1 MALAAECI
9 IGSIKLM
16 LAVASIVIPLLTILE
31 VLRETSIP
39 ERFAT
44 LLEPFVSFL
53 RLPKEAA
60 MPMVIG
66 VVFGITYGAGV
77 IMQASRDGALQKRDF
92 LLICLFFAI
101 NHGIIEDTLLF
112 SRIGAKGWILVLF
125 RFSFSLIFIFTL
137 GYILDRRNRRKKRSQ
152 HRHGDGPFV

>member
-1 MALAAECI
+1 MNVLELASECI

-16 LAVASIVIPLLTILE
+16 LTVASIVIPLLTVLE

-44 LLEPFVSFL
+44 LLEPFVSLL

-60 MPMVIG
+60 MPLVVG

-77 IMQASRDGALQKRDF
+77 IMQASRDGILRKRDF
-92 LLICLFFAI
+92 LLICIFFAI

-112 SRIGAKGWILVLF
+112 SRIGAKGWVLVLF
-125 RFSFSLIFIFTL
+125 RFSFSIIVVFTL
-137 GYILDRRNRRKKRSQ
+137 SWILDRWLPEETT
-152 HRHGDGPFV
+152 RHGESPPL